1 MWHDEPD
8 RRRELR
14 SERDGRMWQGARSIS
29 YVGDFVADSGFEP
42 VPRDEAKPARGSEA
56 ALLAADPWQ
65 KLEAEKRTKTF
76 MIERELP
83 SARRLELSSLS
94 GYAAGWRNWKI
105 KGYEGFKR
113 VDNFRPQLERAL
125 WEQSTASK
133 AGKCRGI
140 KVFAG
145 ARCIM
150 SSKRVTDDDLYLSSE
165 VKEIMNRDE
174 LTKALR
180 EMAEELAA
188 SMDEALAEQKKK
200 EQEQEVFAESYEE
213 LSRYLG
219 WAFERVASLDIH
231 IVQRKRILS
240 TFPTAG
246 AVKSAESGCVRGQ
259 IPWTTAAGCRRRS

>member
-14 SERDGRMWQGARSIS
+14 SERDGQMWQGGARSIS

-42 VPRDEAKPARGSEA
+42 VPRDEATPARGSEA

-113 VDNFRPQLERAL
+113 VENFRPQLERAL
-125 WEQSTASK
+125 WEQGTASK

-165 VKEIMNRDE
+165 VKEIMSRDD
-174 LTKALR
+174 LTKALH
-180 EMAEELAA
+180 EMGEELAA

-200 EQEQEVFAESYEE
+200 EKEQEVFNRTAVVQTVTGPVVQASYEE

-219 WAFERVASLDIH
+219 WAFERVASLDLH
-231 IVQRKRILS
+231 IVQRTSSALFNRP
-240 TFPTAG
+240 TFPN
-246 AVKSAESGCVRGQ
+246 
-259 IPWTTAAGCRRRS
+259 RRSVS

>member
-14 SERDGRMWQGARSIS
+14 SERDGRMWKGARSIS

-165 VKEIMNRDE
+165 VKEIMSRDE
-174 LTKALR
+174 LTKALH

-200 EQEQEVFAESYEE
+200 EKEQEVFNRTAVVQTVTGPVVQASYEE

-231 IVQRKRILS
+231 IVQRRNQS
-240 TFPTAG
+240 SPT
-246 AVKSAESGCVRGQ
+246 V
-259 IPWTTAAGCRRRS
+259 PNRRSRQVS